1 MCVSDVDVEILFS
14 PENRTDGN
22 FTDGETVVL
31 NCTATNP
38 PGVDVNIT
46 FKFVWISKSSSE
58 NDVDLVTNPGGVP
71 GVEVTTGE
79 NSVVL
84 TMPDIK
90 DGSPAEA
97 SYVCKVYN
105 RLIADAVDVNI
116 DVDVICE

>member
-14 PENRTDGN
+14 PENQTNGN
-22 FTDGETVVL
+22 FTDGDTVVL

-38 PGVDVNIT
+38 PGVDADIT
-46 FKFVWISKSSSE
+46 FKFVWISESSSE
-58 NDVDLVTNPGGVP
+58 SDVDLVTNPGGVP
-71 GVEVTTGE
+71 GVEVTIGE

-84 TMPDIK
+84 TMPDIT
-90 DGSPAEA
+90 DGSDAEA

-105 RLIADAVDVNI
+105 RLIADAVDVNF